1 MISSSSTILHA
12 VRHGACLG
20 AGGAL
25 LAATLAV
32 APAAHAGSL
41 NVRDPAGGQ
50 WLVVENPDDDHEDY
64 LLKHLG
70 GDRKPDPRF
79 GRGGMTN
86 FTMGSDNDSPSS
98 VRVEASS
105 GRVWMVGSNL
115 AGSRPQPVVARF
127 DPNGNV
133 DLRWG
138 VQGKVQLS
146 PSGMGVR
153 PNDVLPLSDGSVL
166 VAGETPNLGSPRAI
180 VYHLKADG
188 SLDLSFG
195 SGGVWQRPGGE
206 GASATS
212 LAVGGDG
219 TVAVSVTVRSQ
230 RPSGEI
236 WSLND
241 KPPLI
246 VAKDPL
252 DEGVDEEDTRIEW
265 IGDRWTWNT
274 NGGPTNPVPA
284 ASLQHKA
291 SLIQTSPASAAS
303 SDPGQGAF
311 NPFAAT
317 STASAPPPP
326 QVEEDNIPWL
336 WIALAAALAM
346 GMTTVFF
353 MGRREPQPPARPNAR
368 R

>member
-1 MISSSSTILHA
+1 MIPSSSTILRA
-12 VRHGACLG
+12 ARHGAFLG

-25 LAATLAV
+25 LAAALAA
-32 APAAHAGSL
+32 APAHAGSL

-50 WLVVENPDDDHEDY
+50 WLVVEDPDDEHDDY
-64 LLKHLG
+64 LVKHLG
-70 GDRKPDPRF
+70 ADRKPDPRF
-79 GRGGMTN
+79 GRGGSTA

-115 AGSRPQPVVARF
+115 SGSRPQPVVARF
-127 DPNGNV
+127 DPTGNI

-166 VAGETPNLGSPRAI
+166 VAGETPNLGSPRA
-180 VYHLKADG
+180 VVFHLKSDG
-188 SLDLSFG
+188 SLDMSFG
-195 SGGVWQRPGGE
+195 AGGVWQRPGAE
-206 GASATS
+206 AASATS
-212 LAVGGDG
+212 LAVGADG
-219 TVAVSVTVRSQ
+219 SVAVSVTLRGAK
-230 RPSGEI
+230 PSGEI

-241 KPPLI
+241 QPPVI
-246 VAKDPL
+246 IARDPL
-252 DEGVDEEDTRIEW
+252 EDGVDEEDTRIEW
-265 IGDRWTWNT
+265 IGDHWTWNT
-274 NGGPTNPVPA
+274 SGGPTNPVPP
-284 ASLQHKA
+284 ASLLKKVSAVQGA
-291 SLIQTSPASAAS
+291 AASAAS

-311 NPFAAT
+311 NPFAANN
-317 STASAPPPP
+317 SASAPPPP
-326 QVEEDNIPWL
+326 QTDDDNVPWL
-336 WIALAAALAM
+336 WIGLAAALAL

-353 MGRREPQPPARPNAR
+353 RGRREQQPPARPNAR

>member
-1 MISSSSTILHA
+1 MIPSSSTILRA
-12 VRHGACLG
+12 VRHGACFG
-20 AGGAL
+20 AGGVL
-25 LAATLAV
+25 LAATLAAV
-32 APAAHAGSL
+32 PAHAGSL

-50 WLVVENPDDDHEDY
+50 WLVVEDPDDDHEDY
-64 LLKHLG
+64 LLKKLG
-70 GDRKPDPRF
+70 ADRKPDPRF
-79 GRGGMTN
+79 GRMGATA

-105 GRVWMVGSNL
+105 GRVWMAGSNL
-115 AGSRPQPVVARF
+115 SGTRPQPVVARF

-180 VYHLKADG
+180 VFHLKADG
-188 SLDLSFG
+188 SLDMSFG

-206 GASATS
+206 AAAATS

-219 TVAVSVTVRSQ
+219 SVAVSVAIRGPK
-230 RPSGEI
+230 PSGEI

-241 KPPLI
+241 TPPLI

-252 DEGVDEEDTRIEW
+252 DDGVDEEDTRIEW
-265 IGDRWTWNT
+265 VGDHWTWHT
-274 NGGPTNPVPA
+274 SGGPTMPVPP

-291 SLIQTSPASAAS
+291 SLIQTAAASAAS

-311 NPFAAT
+311 NPFSANN
-317 STASAPPPP
+317 TASAPPPQ
-326 QVEEDNIPWL
+326 QVEDDNVPWL
-336 WIALAAALAM
+336 WIALAAALAL
-346 GMTTVFF
+346 GMTMVFF
-353 MGRREPQPPARPNAR
+353 KGRREPQPPARPNAR